1 MLIFT
6 VSTGCFSRLDIFR
19 VYISILTSD
28 LKELLLEDI
37 SIYAMNS
44 FITESGKDRTI
55 FSIEDEHFYDEKR
68 FKAVLSVLKE
78 KQVNVSLQGN
88 I

>member
-1 MLIFT
+1 
-6 VSTGCFSRLDIFR
+6 
-19 VYISILTSD
+19 
-28 LKELLLEDI
+28 
-37 SIYAMNS
+37 MNS

-78 KQVNVSLQGN
+78 KQVNVFLQGN